1 MKILLALLTGAVALP
16 AAIDEPVRLDTGL
29 VSGASGSNPDV
40 RVFKG
45 VPFAAPPLGALRWR
59 PPQPAAHWE
68 GVRKADQF
76 SSTCTQ
82 PPRSGTS
89 LLLPTAKR
97 LGETSEDCLYLN
109 VWTAAKSPRERLPV
123 MVYIHGGGY
132 RDGSGSGLV
141 FDGEA
146 LAKKG
151 VVLVTINYRLGI
163 MGFFA
168 HPELTKESDYHTSGN
183 YGLLDQ
189 MAALQWVQKNI
200 AGFGG
205 DRNRVTIFGQSA
217 GSGSVLAMM
226 ASPLTKGLFQ
236 RAIGESGGPPMGRN
250 RTRKEAEE
258 AGAKLGSL
266 ADLRAKPF
274 QDLLRSGGSGPIV
287 DGWLLPEDESVIFHQ
302 GKQNDVALIVG
313 SNAEEANVLGRPVP
327 AKRYV
332 EQIEQRYGS
341 LAAAY
346 LKFYPADSEERAK
359 ASQMAALNDSMA
371 WQMRTWAKWQTQTG
385 KSKAYL
391 YYFTRQPPPDAPIK
405 GAAHDAE
412 LYYVFHNLNL
422 YPQQW
427 AEWDHRLEE
436 IISSYWVNFATRG
449 DPNGASLPHWD
460 AYSASQ
466 GDRVMLLGDKVELG
480 SSRFE
485 KTKLDFL
492 ESYYAQQLAQ

>member
-1 MKILLALLTGAVALP
+1 MKTLLALLLGATVLP
-16 AAIDEPVRLDTGL
+16 AAIDEPVRLDTGV
-29 VSGASGSNPDV
+29 VSGVPASNPEV

-45 VPFAAPPLGALRWR
+45 VPFAAPPVGALRWK

-82 PPRSGTS
+82 PPRTGNS

-109 VWTAAKSPRERLPV
+109 VWTAAKSSRERLPV

-132 RDGSGSGLV
+132 RDGSGSALV

-146 LAKKG
+146 FAKKG
-151 VVLVTINYRLGI
+151 VVLVTTNYRLGI

-168 HPELTKESDYHTSGN
+168 HPELTKESDYHASGN
-183 YGLLDQ
+183 YGLMDQ
-189 MAALQWVQKNI
+189 MAALQSVQKNI

-205 DRNRVTIFGQSA
+205 DKNRVTVFGQSA
-217 GSGSVLAMM
+217 SGSVLALM

-236 RAIGESGGPPMGRN
+236 RAIGESGGPPMGHN
-250 RTRKEAEE
+250 RTRKDAEDS
-258 AGAKLGSL
+258 GVKLGTL
-266 ADLRAKPF
+266 AELRAKPAAT
-274 QDLLRSGGSGPIV
+274 LLASGGTGPIA
-287 DGWLLPEDESVIFHQ
+287 DGWFLPEDESAIFRQ
-302 GKQNDVALIVG
+302 GKQNDVALMVG

-327 AKRYV
+327 AAQYI
-332 EQIEQRYGS
+332 EQTKQRYGS
-341 LAAAY
+341 LADAY
-346 LKFYPADSEERAK
+346 LKFYPAGSEDQAK
-359 ASQMAALNDSMA
+359 ASQMTILNDSMA
-371 WQMRTWAKWQTQTG
+371 WQMRTWAKWQAHTG

-427 AEWDHRLEE
+427 AEWDRRLEE

-449 DPNGASLPHWD
+449 DPNGSGVPRWS
-460 AYSASQ
+460 AYNESQ
-466 GDRVMLLGDKVELG
+466 GDRVMVLGDKVEAG
-480 SSRFE
+480 SSRLD
-485 KTKLDFL
+485 KAKMDFL
-492 ESYYAQQLAQ
+492 EGYYAQQLAQ

>member
-1 MKILLALLTGAVALP
+1 MKTILALLMAAAVLP
-16 AAIDEPVRLDTGL
+16 AAIDEPVRLDAGL
-29 VSGASGSNPDV
+29 VSGVPGSNPEV

-45 VPFAAPPLGALRWR
+45 VPFAAPPVGALRWK

-68 GVRKADQF
+68 SVRKADQF

-82 PPRSGTS
+82 PPRTGTS

-109 VWTAAKSPRERLPV
+109 VWTAAKSSRERLPV

-132 RDGSGSGLV
+132 RDGSGSALV

-151 VVLVTINYRLGI
+151 IVLVTTNYRLGI
-163 MGFFA
+163 LGFFA
-168 HPELTKESDYHTSGN
+168 HPELTKESDYHASGN
-183 YGLLDQ
+183 YGLMDQ

-200 AGFGG
+200 AAFGG
-205 DRNRVTIFGQSA
+205 DKNRVTIFGQSA
-217 GSGSVLAMM
+217 GSGSVLALM

-236 RAIGESGGPPMGRN
+236 RAIGESGGPPMGHN
-250 RTRKEAEE
+250 RTRKDAEE
-258 AGAKLGSL
+258 SGAKLGTL
-266 ADLRAKPF
+266 AE
-274 QDLLRSGGSGPIV
+274 LRSKPAAALLANGGNGPIA
-287 DGWLLPEDESVIFHQ
+287 DGWFLPEDESAIFRQ
-302 GKQNDVALIVG
+302 GKQNDVALMVG

-327 AKRYV
+327 AAQYV
-332 EQIEQRYGS
+332 EQTKQRYGS
-341 LAAAY
+341 IADAY
-346 LKFYPADSEERAK
+346 LKFYPAGSEEQAK
-359 ASQMAALNDSMA
+359 ASQMTILNDSMA
-371 WQMRTWAKWQTQTG
+371 WQMRTWAKWQIHTG
-385 KSKAYL
+385 KAKAYL

-427 AEWDHRLEE
+427 AEWDRRLEE

-449 DPNGASLPHWD
+449 DPNGSGVPRWA
-460 AYSASQ
+460 AYSESQ
-466 GDRVMLLGDKVELG
+466 GDRVMVLGDKVEAG
-480 SSRFE
+480 SSRLE